1 MKKKTLYGGT
11 ACIAAVG
18 IVCSLLLGFYTEERK
33 TEYIYEKV
41 GEIISDEEEL
51 EKYGMEAKHLF
62 YWPEMLAVSGE
73 IGVVCIGMVI
83 LCIKYTKGQDQKI
96 REMERYCEEILDGN
110 ETLDLRD
117 NEEGQFS
124 ILKNKVHDITMMLR
138 EQNQSLEKNKK
149 EMEQMIADIS
159 HQLKTPITSLNMIHD
174 ILYMD
179 LPEDKKA
186 EFLDNMQKDLIKIE
200 WLVKTVL
207 HMAKL
212 DSGSLELEKR
222 EEKATEFSKEVQEH
236 FKVFCEV
243 NGSEIL
249 TEQAEGITLL
259 CDRKWT
265 REARE
270 EKATEFSKEVQE
282 HFKVFCEVNGSE
294 ILTEQAEGITL
305 LCDRK
310 WTREAVNNMA
320 TEFSKEVQEHFK
332 VFCEVNGSEILTEQA
347 EGITLLCD
355 RKWTREAVNNIVKNA
370 IEHGAKQVK
379 LCWESNVLYTKLT
392 ITDDGEGIDRE
403 ELPHI
408 FERFYRTKNSKEDSL
423 GLGLAFAKSIILHQ
437 NGEIKVQSK
446 KGVGTTFHI
455 FERFY
460 RTKNSKEDSLGLGL
474 AFAKSIILHQNG
486 EIKVQSKKGVGTT
499 FFIKFY
505 KNLP

>member
-1 MKKKTLYGGT
+1 MKKKTLYGWT
-11 ACIAAVG
+11 ACIVAVG
-18 IVCSLLLGFYTEERK
+18 VLFALLLGLYTEEREM
-33 TEYIYEKV
+33 EYVYEKV

-62 YWPEMLAVSGE
+62 YWPKMLAFGGGIS
-73 IGVVCIGMVI
+73 VVCFGMVI
-83 LCIKYTKGQDQKI
+83 LCIMYTKGQDQKI

-138 EQNQSLEKNKK
+138 EQNQSLEQNKK

-179 LPEDKKA
+179 LPAEKKA
-186 EFLDNMQKDLIKIE
+186 EFLDNMQKDLMKIE

-207 HMAKL
+207 NMAKL

-222 EEKATEFSKEVQEH
+222 EEK
-236 FKVFCEV
+236 
-243 NGSEIL
+243 
-249 TEQAEGITLL
+249 
-259 CDRKWT
+259 
-265 REARE
+265 
-270 EKATEFSKEVQE
+270 
-282 HFKVFCEVNGSE
+282 
-294 ILTEQAEGITL
+294 
-305 LCDRK
+305 
-310 WTREAVNNMA
+310 A

-392 ITDDGEGIDRE
+392 IADDGEGIDRE

-437 NGEIKVQSK
+437 DGEI
-446 KGVGTTFHI
+446 T
-455 FERFY
+455 
-460 RTKNSKEDSLGLGL
+460 
-474 AFAKSIILHQNG
+474 
-486 EIKVQSKKGVGTT
+486 VQSKKGVGTT